1 LACCKLGE
9 EIINNLIEIYQ
20 ANANEDKMKARLVEF
35 FLLQVAIH
43 NPKGVKENHP
53 AAYAVSWN
61 TWKRCLNNLHN
72 ILIDEIE
79 INMQLTV
86 KNQSFFIVK
95 DDIKQLFDGF
105 VCLFV
110 KVCRQVRQLKQSKN
124 FCYRLVFSCLMVTS
138 ILLTRRNVQVN
149 ARGSKWASTT

>member
-110 KVCRQVRQLKQSKN
+110 KVCRQLFDGDVSFADTSERPSKRARVEMGIDNLIDKLKTSK
-124 FCYRLVFSCLMVTS
+124 SWT
-138 ILLTRRNVQVN
+138 
-149 ARGSKWASTT
+149 W